1 MFNNNSP
8 KIMDKI
14 QSILSSACAL
24 FARKGYEHTPISEI
38 AEMAGVA
45 GGTIIY
51 HFKSKENLLH
61 ILTWR
66 TLNEAYRLT
75 VTHTANADSGL
86 QGVMGYAKAF
96 FEFLRTRPDECLL
109 LFKNRPFELMNLDSN
124 GPHADIRTIQRQYT
138 KLLEECMLRGLE
150 DGSVV
155 AEEPRLAALNVFSTL
170 IGSAWQVLFFHEEAT
185 SLERVTLAGI
195 QRFLSG

>member
-1 MFNNNSP
+1 
-8 KIMDKI
+8 MDKI
-14 QSILSSACAL
+14 QAILSSACTL

-38 AEMAGVA
+38 AKMAGVA

-75 VTHTANADSGL
+75 VTYTANAETGL
-86 QGVMGYAKAF
+86 DGVMGYAKAF
-96 FEFLRTRPDECLL
+96 FEFLRTHTDECLL
-109 LFKNRPFELMNLDSN
+109 LFKNRPFELMNLDGG

-138 KLLEECMLRGLE
+138 KLLEECVTRGIE
-150 DGSVV
+150 DKSIVSDS
-155 AEEPRLAALNVFSTL
+155 PRLAALNVFSTL
-170 IGSAWQVLFFHEEAT
+170 IGSAWQALFFHEDP
-185 SLERVTLAGI
+185 SDLEKVTLDSVG
-195 QRFLSG
+195 RFLTA

>member
-1 MFNNNSP
+1 
-8 KIMDKI
+8 MDKI
-14 QSILSSACAL
+14 QNILASACTL

-38 AEMAGVA
+38 ADMAGVA

-75 VTHTANADSGL
+75 VTHTANADNGL
-86 QGVMGYAKAF
+86 AGVVGYVRAF
-96 FEFLRTRPDECLL
+96 FEFMRTHADECLL
-109 LFKNRPFELMNLDSN
+109 LFKNRPFELMSLDSG

-138 KLLEECMLRGLE
+138 KLLEECMTKGIE
-150 DGSVV
+150 DGSIVTDS
-155 AEEPRLAALNVFSTL
+155 PRLAALNVFSTL
-170 IGSAWQVLFFHEEAT
+170 IGSAWQVLFFHEDVAD
-185 SLERVTLAGI
+185 LEMVTLGCV
-195 QRFLSG
+195 QRFLSA

>member
-1 MFNNNSP
+1 
-8 KIMDKI
+8 MDKI
-14 QSILSSACAL
+14 QAILSSACTL

-38 AEMAGVA
+38 ADMAGVA

-75 VTHTANADSGL
+75 VTHTANAETGL
-86 QGVMGYAKAF
+86 DGVLSYARAF
-96 FEFLRTRPDECLL
+96 FEFLRTRGDECLL
-109 LFKNRPFELMNLDSN
+109 LFKNRPFELMNLDSG

-138 KLLEECMLRGLE
+138 RLLEESMEKGLQ
-150 DGSVV
+150 DGSI
-155 AEEPRLAALNVFSTL
+155 ATAAPRLAALNVFSTL
-170 IGSAWQVLFFHEEAT
+170 IGSAWQVLFFNENP
-185 SLERVTLAGI
+185 SDLEQVTLESI
-195 QRFLSG
+195 RRFLAA

>member
-1 MFNNNSP
+1 
-8 KIMDKI
+8 MDKI
-14 QSILSSACAL
+14 QAILSSACTL

-38 AEMAGVA
+38 ADMAGVA

-75 VTHTANADSGL
+75 VTHTANADTGL
-86 QGVMGYAKAF
+86 DSVLGYAKAF

-109 LFKNRPFELMNLDSN
+109 LFKNRPFELMNLDGG

-138 KLLEECMLRGLE
+138 KLLEESVARGIE
-150 DGSVV
+150 DKSIV
-155 AEEPRLAALNVFSTL
+155 ADSPRLAALNVFSTL
-170 IGSAWQVLFFHEEAT
+170 IGSAWQVLFFHED
-185 SLERVTLAGI
+185 SSDLEKITLSSVG
-195 QRFLSG
+195 RFLSA